1 MYKGFRN
8 LSIKKQR
15 FLFGPYLKK
24 YIFQMNLSITLALTD
39 FEQHQDKEEDRMDI
53 DVHSFIALDL
63 LKNINVSG
71 RIETE
76 ASLELIFKGKKD
88 LIYFILIYSSFLLFF
103 NLHGNLKI
111 FFFYLINIIILNVCY
126 LVKN

>member
-1 MYKGFRN
+1 
-8 LSIKKQR
+8 
-15 FLFGPYLKK
+15 
-24 YIFQMNLSITLALTD
+24 MNLSITLALSD

-88 LIYFILIYSSFLLFF
+88 LIYFILIYSPFLFIF
-103 NLHGNLKI
+103 YLHGNRKI
-111 FFFYLINIIILNVCY
+111 FVLSYQHYQLKRLLFGEVLSINRNVLKY
-126 LVKN
+126 EVKIKF

>member
-1 MYKGFRN
+1 MTFYLYKGFRN

-39 FEQHQDKEEDRMDI
+39 FEQHQDKEEDRLLDI

-63 LKNINVSG
+63 MKNINVSG
-71 RIETE
+71 RIEIE
-76 ASLELIFKGKKD
+76 ASLGLIFKGKQ
-88 LIYFILIYSSFLLFF
+88 I
-103 NLHGNLKI
+103 
-111 FFFYLINIIILNVCY
+111 
-126 LVKN
+126 

>member
-1 MYKGFRN
+1 
-8 LSIKKQR
+8 
-15 FLFGPYLKK
+15 
-24 YIFQMNLSITLALTD
+24 MNLSITLALTD

-76 ASLELIFKGKKD
+76 VSYELIFKGKKD

-103 NLHGNLKI
+103 NLHGNRKI
-111 FFFYLINIIILNVCY
+111 FVLSYQHYHFKRLLFGEELSINRNVLKY
-126 LVKN
+126 DVKIKF